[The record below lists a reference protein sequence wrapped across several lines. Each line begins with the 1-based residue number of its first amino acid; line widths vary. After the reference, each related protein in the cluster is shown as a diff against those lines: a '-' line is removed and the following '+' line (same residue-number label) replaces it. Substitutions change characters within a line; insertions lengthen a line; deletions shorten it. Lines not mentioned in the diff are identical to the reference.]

1 MPRISQ
7 LQPGLSLRSLRLA
20 ISLSLLC
27 AGTFSLSAYGQQLAS
42 QQAAAKCTISA
53 LSLNLHGT
61 RDGHA
66 ILTALRQAGGFER
79 ADVMLFQEVVRP
91 RQGGGGAVDDVARVL
106 GMQIAFA
113 PGFVLRRGE
122 EEGLAVLSRFPI
134 VQSRVIALQHND
146 LLWKSRRRVALAVT
160 VETPA
165 GQLRVYNLH
174 LDTRVNL
181 RARLEQL
188 RPVAEEAA
196 SAPGPVL
203 VGGDLN
209 TNPYRWVGHTL
220 PVVVARDQGAGVLRY
235 MNTLGYAS
243 VFPRKTPTSRWFRM
257 QLDWLFLRNLEGG
270 PVAVQP
276 ISFSDHHA
284 LCACLQLASAAQRT
298 LPLSN

>member
-1 MPRISQ
+1 
-7 LQPGLSLRSLRLA
+7 
-20 ISLSLLC
+20 
-27 AGTFSLSAYGQQLAS
+27 
-42 QQAAAKCTISA
+42 
-53 LSLNLHGT
+53 
-61 RDGHA
+61 
-66 ILTALRQAGGFER
+66 
-79 ADVMLFQEVVRP
+79 
-91 RQGGGGAVDDVARVL
+91 VL

-113 PGFVLRRGE
+113 PGFVLRSGE
-122 EEGLAVLSRFPI
+122 QEGLAVLSRYPI

-165 GQLRVYNLH
+165 GRVRVYNLH

-181 RARLEQL
+181 KARLEQL

-196 SAPGPVL
+196 AAPGPVL

-209 TNPYRWVGHTL
+209 TNPYRWVEHTL
-220 PVVVARDQGAGVLRY
+220 PVVVAPDQGAGVLRY

-243 VFPRKTPTSRWFRM
+243 VFPRKTPTSRWLRM
-257 QLDWLFLRNLEGG
+257 QLDWLFLRNLEAG

-284 LCACLQLASAAQRT
+284 LCACLQLASAAPGTSPHRD
-298 LPLSN
+298 